1 MSDTKKHPHRLAQ
14 PRIVNPLGYYGGM
27 GMYHESAY
35 DKAMI
40 AYGQLK
46 RGGANQMQH
55 KVT

>member
-46 RGGANQMQH
+46 RGGAKQIQH